1 MSDLKLFRITP
12 TGFAELPGGAIA
24 LEKSLQKLFEA
35 NLEALLGVRFL
46 ASEFVTNAGGRM
58 DTLGIDENN
67 APVVIEYKRSS
78 NENVI
83 NQGLFYLDW
92 LMGHRKDFEWLVM
105 DQLGK
110 DVAHK
115 VDWSGSRLICVAGD
129 FQKWDEHA
137 VKQMNR
143 TIDLVRYRRYGDDL
157 LLLEQLTATTAR
169 PAAGTAPALSTPAA
183 PVPGTPGSAKKQ
195 KTVTQHIAEAP
206 PGLLDL
212 YHAVADYLQAAGDDV
227 QVKPTDF
234 YIAFRRLKNFACVE
248 LRNQIGKLLVF
259 VRINPDAVTLEPGFT
274 RDVREI
280 GHFGTG
286 DLEITIQSVADLE
299 KAKPLFDTAYQNG

>member
-1 MSDLKLFRITP
+1 MSDLKLFRTSAS
-12 TGFAELPGGAIA
+12 GVAEISGGAMA
-24 LEKSLQKLFEA
+24 LEKSLQTLFEA

-46 ASEFVTNAGGRM
+46 ASEFITNEGGRM

-67 APVVIEYKRSS
+67 APVVIEYKRAS

-105 DQLGK
+105 EKLGK
-110 DVAHK
+110 EVAQK
-115 VDWSGSRLICVAGD
+115 VDWPGSRLICVAGD

-157 LLLEQLTATTAR
+157 LLLEQLTATTAK
-169 PAAGTAPALSTPAA
+169 PATGGTAA
-183 PVPGTPGSAKKQ
+183 PPPSPSNVPGKKS
-195 KTVTQHIAEAP
+195 KTVTQQIAEAP
-206 PGLLDL
+206 PALLDL
-212 YHAVADYLQAAGDDV
+212 YHAVADHLQAAGDDV
-227 QVKPTDF
+227 QVKTTDF
-234 YIAFRRLKNFACVE
+234 YIAFRRIKNFGCVE

-259 VRINPDAVTLEPGFT
+259 VRVNPDNVVLEPGFT
-274 RDVREI
+274 RDVRGI

-286 DLEITIQSVADLE
+286 DLEITIQSMTDLE
-299 KAKPLFDTAYQNG
+299 KAKPLFDAAYQNG

>member
-1 MSDLKLFRITP
+1 MSDLKLFRTSP
-12 TGFAELPGGAIA
+12 AGVTELPGGAVA
-24 LEKSLQKLFEA
+24 LEKSLQTLFEA
-35 NLEALLGVRFL
+35 NLEPLLGVRFL
-46 ASEFVTNAGGRM
+46 ASEFVTAGGRM
-58 DTLGIDENN
+58 DSLGIDENN
-67 APVVIEYKRSS
+67 APVVIEYKRAS

-105 DQLGK
+105 ERLGK
-110 DVAHK
+110 EVAQK

-143 TIDLVRYRRYGDDL
+143 TIDLIRYRRYGDDL
-157 LLLEQLTATTAR
+157 LLLEQLTATTAK
-169 PAAGTAPALSTPAA
+169 AANGSAITPAIVG
-183 PVPGTPGSAKKQ
+183 PLVGPAKKY
-195 KTVTQHIAEAP
+195 KTVSQQILEAP
-206 PGLLDL
+206 PPVLDL
-212 YHAVADYLQAAGDDV
+212 YHAVANYLEAAGDDV
-227 QVKPTDF
+227 QVKATDF

-259 VRINPDAVTLEPGFT
+259 VKVDPDTVTLEPGFT
-274 RDVREI
+274 RDVRDI

-286 DLEITIQSVADLE
+286 DLEITIQSLADLE
-299 KAKPLFDTAYQNG
+299 KAKSLFDASYQSG

>member
-1 MSDLKLFRITP
+1 MSDLKLFRTSSL
-12 TGFAELPGGAIA
+12 GVAEISGGAMA
-24 LEKSLQKLFEA
+24 LEKSLQTLFEA

-46 ASEFVTNAGGRM
+46 ASEFITNEGGRM

-67 APVVIEYKRSS
+67 APVVIEYKRAS

-105 DQLGK
+105 ERLGK
-110 DVAHK
+110 EVAQK
-115 VDWSGSRLICVAGD
+115 VDWPGSRLICVAGD

-157 LLLEQLTATTAR
+157 LLLEQLTATTAK
-169 PAAGTAPALSTPAA
+169 PAAGAVTAITPPSPNGSGKKYKTVSQQIDAA
-183 PVPGTPGSAKKQ
+183 PPA
-195 KTVTQHIAEAP
+195 
-206 PGLLDL
+206 LLDL
-212 YHAVADYLQAAGDDV
+212 YHAVADHLQAAGDDV
-227 QVKPTDF
+227 QVKTTDF

-259 VRINPDAVTLEPGFT
+259 VRLSPDSVALEPGFS
-274 RDVREI
+274 RDVRGI
-280 GHFGTG
+280 GHVGTG

-299 KAKPLFDTAYQNG
+299 KAKPLFDAAYQNG

>member
-1 MSDLKLFRITP
+1 MSDLKLFRT
-12 TGFAELPGGAIA
+12 TAAGVAELPGGAVA
-24 LEKSLQKLFEA
+24 LEKSLQTLFEA
-35 NLEALLGVRFL
+35 NLESLLGVRFL
-46 ASEFVTNAGGRM
+46 ASEFIASTAGRM

-67 APVVIEYKRSS
+67 APVVIEYKRAS

-105 DQLGK
+105 EKLGK
-110 DVAHK
+110 DVAQK
-115 VDWSGSRLICVAGD
+115 VDWPGSRLICVAGD

-143 TIDLVRYRRYGDDL
+143 TIDLIRYRRYGDDL

-169 PAAGTAPALSTPAA
+169 PAVSVTATPTASVVGTAVS
-183 PVPGTPGSAKKQ
+183 SKKY
-195 KTVTQHIAEAP
+195 KTVSTLIEEAP
-206 PGLLDL
+206 PALLDL
-212 YHAVADYLQAAGDDV
+212 YHAVADHLQAAGDDV
-227 QVKPTDF
+227 QVKTTDF

-259 VRINPDAVTLEPGFT
+259 VRVSPDTVTLEPGFT
-274 RDVREI
+274 RDVRGI

-286 DLEITIQSVADLE
+286 DLEITIQSVVDLD
-299 KAKPLFDTAYQNG
+299 KAKPLFDAAYQNG

>member
-1 MSDLKLFRITP
+1 MSDLKLFRTDA
-12 TGFAELPGGAIA
+12 GGVAEISGGAVA
-24 LEKSLQKLFEA
+24 LEKSLQTLFEA

-46 ASEFVTNAGGRM
+46 ASEFVTNTGGRM

-105 DQLGK
+105 ERLGK
-110 DVAHK
+110 EAAQR
-115 VDWSGSRLICVAGD
+115 VDWTGSRLICVAGD

-143 TIDLVRYRRYGDDL
+143 TIDLVRYRRYGDTL
-157 LLLEQLTATTAR
+157 LLLEQLTATTAS
-169 PAAGTAPALSTPAA
+169 AAGQASSPSTP
-183 PVPGTPGSAKKQ
+183 TNSGSSSTKKY
-195 KTVTQHIAEAP
+195 KTVSQQIAEASP
-206 PGLLDL
+206 SLLDL
-212 YHAVADYLQAAGDDV
+212 YHAVADYMQAAGDDV
-227 QVKPTDF
+227 QVKATDS

-248 LRNQIGKLLVF
+248 LRNQLGKLLIYA
-259 VRINPDAVTLEPGFT
+259 RIDPGTVAIEPGFT
-274 RDVREI
+274 RDVRGI

-286 DLEITIQSVADLE
+286 DLEITLTTMADLDR
-299 KAKPLFDTAYQNG
+299 AKPLFDTAYQNG

>member
-1 MSDLKLFRITP
+1 VSDLKLFRT
-12 TGFAELPGGAIA
+12 TAAGVAELPGGAVA
-24 LEKSLQKLFEA
+24 LEKSLQTLFEA
-35 NLEALLGVRFL
+35 NLESLLGVRFL
-46 ASEFVTNAGGRM
+46 ASEFIASTAGRM

-67 APVVIEYKRSS
+67 APVVIEYKRAS

-105 DQLGK
+105 EKLGK
-110 DVAHK
+110 DVAQK
-115 VDWSGSRLICVAGD
+115 VDWPGSRLICVAGD

-143 TIDLVRYRRYGDDL
+143 TIDLIRYRRYGDDL

-169 PAAGTAPALSTPAA
+169 PAVSVTATPTASVVGTAVS
-183 PVPGTPGSAKKQ
+183 SKKY
-195 KTVTQHIAEAP
+195 KTVSTLIEEAP
-206 PGLLDL
+206 PALLDL
-212 YHAVADYLQAAGDDV
+212 YHAVADHLQAAGDDV
-227 QVKPTDF
+227 QVKTTDF

-259 VRINPDAVTLEPGFT
+259 VRVSPDTVTLEPGFT
-274 RDVREI
+274 RDVRGI

-286 DLEITIQSVADLE
+286 DLEITIQSIVDLE
-299 KAKPLFDTAYQNG
+299 KAKPIFDDAYQNG

>member
-1 MSDLKLFRITP
+1 MSDLKLFRT
-12 TGFAELPGGAIA
+12 TSSGVAELPGGAVA
-24 LEKSLQKLFEA
+24 LEKSLQTLFET
-35 NLEALLGVRFL
+35 NLESLLGVRFL
-46 ASEFVTNAGGRM
+46 ASEFIASAAGRM

-67 APVVIEYKRSS
+67 APVVIEYKRAT

-105 DQLGK
+105 EKLGK
-110 DVAHK
+110 DVAQK
-115 VDWSGSRLICVAGD
+115 VDWPGSRLICIAGD

-157 LLLEQLTATTAR
+157 LLLEQLTATTAST
-169 PAAGTAPALSTPAA
+169 AGATPAA
-183 PVPGTPGSAKKQ
+183 LVSTPGGSTGTARKV
-195 KTVTQHIAEAP
+195 KTVSQQIDDAP
-206 PGLLDL
+206 PALLDL

-227 QVKPTDF
+227 QMKPTDM

-248 LRNQIGKLLVF
+248 VRNQIGKLLVS
-259 VRINPDAVTLEPGFT
+259 VRVNPDTVTLEPGFT
-274 RDVREI
+274 KDMRGI
-280 GHFGTG
+280 GHYGTG
-286 DLEITIQSVADLE
+286 DLEISIHSLADLE
-299 KAKPLFDTAYQNG
+299 KAKALFDKAYQNA